1 MHCYQLQPSTV
12 SSPGALSTAKPWTC
26 WSGARGGHKNYR
38 RAVTPLLQGK
48 AERVWAFQPGEQKAV
63 GRP

>member
-1 MHCYQLQPSTV
+1 V